1 MFLVLQFLEKIL
13 EECGNDLDSAIKS
26 LNELRLSS
34 EENLGYAA
42 SNHTEET
49 NLIPNQGLIIICSLV
64 RDISLFCLWV
74 VRNYLSPSHIF
85 YVFYVDE

>member
-13 EECGNDLDSAIKS
+13 EECGNDMDSAIKS

-49 NLIPNQGLIIICSLV
+49 NLIPNQGLINICSLV
-64 RDISLFCLWV
+64 RDISLLCLWV
-74 VRNYLSPSHIF
+74 VRNYLSLC
-85 YVFYVDE
+85 